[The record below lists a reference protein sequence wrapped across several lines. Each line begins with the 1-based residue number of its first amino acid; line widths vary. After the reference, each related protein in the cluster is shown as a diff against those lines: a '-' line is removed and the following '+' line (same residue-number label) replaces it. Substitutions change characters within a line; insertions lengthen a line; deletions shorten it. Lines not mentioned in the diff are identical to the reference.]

1 MSAICSTAAFD
12 GDLFN
17 VTRGWGV
24 DVPED
29 VRRWVE
35 TRLQQLR
42 ECEDDE
48 SILDRGN
55 AQLVV
60 QLTGDEDA
68 GEHWYDRKWITLTP
82 AVRQTM
88 AAHCERIALSVA
100 ANAAA
105 QSALGAAL
113 GAAKQAARR
122 AAFATSDAAEA
133 QRVDTLQR
141 EAAAA
146 CALLSYTAS
155 KVCSLCSERAS
166 SLCPELALTL
176 SLSLSLLLSLCTT
189 YKAEAEGA
197 AVERAAREEVQRL
210 RLILAEVSKRRV
222 EAEEAARKQAEAASK
237 QAEAAAVQLGLAR
250 RSQARV
256 AAQEEVGRIRTALL
270 AIMTAAEQRQEAESS
285 LRNLARSSEVNA
297 ALVEVRRIRTSL
309 AAIGEGVEAAEAIEA
324 KELALQGAVW
334 GGEGGVTEES
344 LCAPVVAATENLIA
358 LSGNAEDELKEVAAI
373 IAAKQALGALVY
385 SESAAE
391 GVRTPME
398 LELKRIEEELA
409 IIAVAMRPQDEMT
422 PMGRPREHPMMVH
435 IIHANVAGALS
446 SLSLPSHSS
455 LSDSLF
461 FSISIADGN
470 ANS

>member
-1 MSAICSTAAFD
+1 MASARA
-12 GDLFN
+12 
-17 VTRGWGV
+17 
-24 DVPED
+24 
-29 VRRWVE
+29 E
-35 TRLQQLR
+35 TEPGSEVSMGCR
-42 ECEDDE
+42 
-48 SILDRGN
+48 
-55 AQLVV
+55 
-60 QLTGDEDA
+60 
-68 GEHWYDRKWITLTP
+68 
-82 AVRQTM
+82 
-88 AAHCERIALSVA
+88 
-100 ANAAA
+100 AAA
-105 QSALGAAL
+105 RSG
-113 GAAKQAARR
+113 GEARLETGEM
-122 AAFATSDAAEA
+122 AGPG
-133 QRVDTLQR
+133 DT
-141 EAAAA
+141 
-146 CALLSYTAS
+146 
-155 KVCSLCSERAS
+155 
-166 SLCPELALTL
+166 P
-176 SLSLSLLLSLCTT
+176 
-189 YKAEAEGA
+189 
-197 AVERAAREEVQRL
+197 
-210 RLILAEVSKRRV
+210 
-222 EAEEAARKQAEAASK
+222 
-237 QAEAAAVQLGLAR
+237 
-250 RSQARV
+250 
-256 AAQEEVGRIRTALL
+256 
-270 AIMTAAEQRQEAESS
+270 
-285 LRNLARSSEVNA
+285 
-297 ALVEVRRIRTSL
+297 
-309 AAIGEGVEAAEAIEA
+309 GVEAAEAIEA